1 MHDGGNILGGISTLC
16 PPLVVSD
23 IKSMKYSA
31 GLKSIGQ
38 GKPAV
43 AKYAGLCN

>member
-1 MHDGGNILGGISTLC
+1 
-16 PPLVVSD
+16 
-23 IKSMKYSA
+23 MKYSA